1 MNKLSIQSSN
11 LGTMGRGVKR
21 ISEKLSE
28 DPFWFGEAKNGDI
41 KRKGLM
47 GTKEGGWDGHKLPL
61 SESLYLQNK

>member
-28 DPFWFGEAKNGDI
+28 DPSWLREAKNGDI
-41 KRKGLM
+41 KRKGSM
-47 GTKEGGWDGHKLPL
+47 GTKEGGWDGHKLSL